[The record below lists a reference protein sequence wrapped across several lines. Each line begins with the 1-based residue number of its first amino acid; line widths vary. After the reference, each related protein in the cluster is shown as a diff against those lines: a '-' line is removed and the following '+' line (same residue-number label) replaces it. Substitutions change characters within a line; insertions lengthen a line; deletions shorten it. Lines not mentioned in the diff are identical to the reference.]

1 MPIFTT
7 VQAKPNVTPSDLF
20 REHGNTTDMPC
31 PISESPV
38 FMATITTNPVL
49 SAMRG
54 NLQYHIAANVLQR
67 TVKGEGFVEVS
78 LRQGQAYTALTPH
91 PPLGIHLSGM
101 NSPDI
106 KKQLNSLG
114 FLEEQIGSRKF
125 YRGLVGRESL
135 NRVLALNPAVDTNV
149 PYGVTNLS
157 GLMTFFWLNTLVYGG
172 YKTFP
177 DRASKKGTTFQ
188 GEYGKSQPLSQYDS

>member
-1 MPIFTT
+1 
-7 VQAKPNVTPSDLF
+7 
-20 REHGNTTDMPC
+20 
-31 PISESPV
+31 
-38 FMATITTNPVL
+38 MATITTNPVL

-67 TVKGEGFVEVS
+67 TVKSEGFVEVS

-91 PPLGIHLSGM
+91 PPLDIHLSGM

-106 KKQLNSLG
+106 KKQLYSLG

-157 GLMTFFWLNTLVYGG
+157 GLMT
-172 YKTFP
+172 
-177 DRASKKGTTFQ
+177 
-188 GEYGKSQPLSQYDS
+188 